1 MNNPHPPLQQIPRDI
16 LCAADYERLA
26 PHFIAT
32 PNLAYIAG
40 GCGDELTLAANRK
53 AFARTQILPRL
64 LCDVRAGHTRHELFG
79 RSWAHPILLAPVAYQ
94 RLVHPLG
101 ELETARAAAA
111 TDTCLVSSTLASQ
124 KLEDVAPMAGA
135 ERWFQLYCQPT
146 KAATVNLIKRAE
158 MTGHTALV
166 VTLDTA
172 IKLPS
177 RRAQEAG
184 FALPPDVIEANL
196 ANYPIPPTTVL
207 EPGASRVF
215 QGAMRQAPTWNDLAW
230 LLGQTR
236 LPVLIK
242 GVLHPADATRLQ
254 AMGVAG
260 LIVSNHGGRALDGVP
275 ASLDVLP
282 GIRRAVGADF
292 PLLLDSGVRSGSD
305 IFKALALGADA
316 VLIGRLQVYAL
327 AVAGALG
334 VAHLLKTLR
343 EELEVCMAQAGC
355 ATLADI
361 GPDNI
366 FRFNDEARSC

>member
-1 MNNPHPPLQQIPRDI
+1 MTTPHPPLQHIPREI
-16 LCAADYERLA
+16 HCAADYERLA
-26 PHFIAT
+26 PHFIAA
-32 PNLAYIAG
+32 PGLAYVAG
-40 GCGDELTLAANRK
+40 GCTDELTLAANRQS
-53 AFARTQILPRL
+53 FARTQILPRL
-64 LCDVRAGHTRHELFG
+64 LCDMRDGHTRCDLLG
-79 RSWAHPILLAPVAYQ
+79 RNWAHPILLAPVAYQ

-111 TDTCLVSSTLASQ
+111 TDTCLVTSTLASQ
-124 KLEDVAPMAGA
+124 TLEGVAQKSGT
-135 ERWFQLYCQPT
+135 ERWFQLYLQPT
-146 KAATVNLIKRAE
+146 QAATVDLINRAE
-158 MTGHTALV
+158 SAGYTALV

-184 FALPPDVIEANL
+184 FVMPPELIEANL
-196 ANYPIPPTTVL
+196 ANYPPPPPIVL
-207 EPGASRVF
+207 EPGASRIF

-236 LPVLIK
+236 LPVLVK

-260 LIVSNHGGRALDGVP
+260 LIVSNHGGRSLDGVP

-282 GIRRAVGADF
+282 HIRQAVGVDF
-292 PLLLDSGVRSGSD
+292 PLLLDSGIRSGND

-334 VAHLLKTLR
+334 VAHMLKLLR
-343 EELEVCMAQAGC
+343 EELDVCMAQAGC

-361 GPDNI
+361 GPDRI
-366 FRFNDEARSC
+366 FRHEAISC

>member
-135 ERWFQLYCQPT
+135 ERWFQLYCQH
-146 KAATVNLIKRAE
+146 R
-158 MTGHTALV
+158 
-166 VTLDTA
+166 
-172 IKLPS
+172 
-177 RRAQEAG
+177 
-184 FALPPDVIEANL
+184 
-196 ANYPIPPTTVL
+196 
-207 EPGASRVF
+207 
-215 QGAMRQAPTWNDLAW
+215 
-230 LLGQTR
+230 LL
-236 LPVLIK
+236 
-242 GVLHPADATRLQ
+242 
-254 AMGVAG
+254 
-260 LIVSNHGGRALDGVP
+260 
-275 ASLDVLP
+275 
-282 GIRRAVGADF
+282 
-292 PLLLDSGVRSGSD
+292 RS
-305 IFKALALGADA
+305 
-316 VLIGRLQVYAL
+316 
-327 AVAGALG
+327 
-334 VAHLLKTLR
+334 T
-343 EELEVCMAQAGC
+343 
-355 ATLADI
+355 
-361 GPDNI
+361 
-366 FRFNDEARSC
+366 